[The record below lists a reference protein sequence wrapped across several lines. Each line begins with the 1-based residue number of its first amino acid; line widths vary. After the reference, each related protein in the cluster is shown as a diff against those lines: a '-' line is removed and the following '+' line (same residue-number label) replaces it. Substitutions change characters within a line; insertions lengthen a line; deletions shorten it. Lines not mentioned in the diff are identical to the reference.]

1 MDNLKEKWE
10 KTLELLE
17 PDLTEVSYKTWFL
30 PISPLKID
38 EENNILYLKHTN
50 PMALGLLTGRY
61 LPVLKNAVAV
71 AFGKEYKIEIT
82 DNDIAERSVPKK
94 HNKKTDQYDDS
105 FVKRFPDEYYFNPR
119 YNFDSFVVG
128 SNNMYAHAASLA
140 VAESPSCIAA
150 NPSDS
155 YNPLFLY
162 GGSGLGKTHLMHAI
176 GQYILVNYPQL
187 KVLYVSSEMFTNE
200 LIKAISDRKTIE
212 FRNKYRNIDVLLID
226 DIQFI
231 EGKDSTQEEFFH
243 TFNTLY
249 ESNKQIIISSD
260 RPPAKLLNIEER
272 LRSRFQ
278 WNMIAD
284 IQPADYENRVAILI
298 KKAEL
303 ENIAVDDNLMEVI
316 ALIAGKIKSNIR
328 ELEGAFTR
336 VITFSNLM
344 NRPINISLAKEVL
357 KDIISNTD
365 VIINS
370 EVIKK
375 YVCKHFDIK
384 VADIE
389 SSKRTRAL
397 AFPRQIA
404 MYLCREMT
412 DLSLPKI
419 GEAFG
424 KRDHTTVMHG
434 CEKIAA
440 EIKMNESVK
449 ETVEAIQ
456 RSINQCRL

>member
-1 MDNLKEKWE
+1 MSNLNENWK
-10 KTLELLE
+10 KTLELLAPE
-17 PDLTEVSYKTWFL
+17 LTEVSYNTWFL
-30 PISPLKID
+30 PIVPLKID
-38 EENNILYLKHTN
+38 EDNNKLYLK
-50 PMALGLLTGRY
+50 LLNDMNLNIMKSRY
-61 LPVLKNAVAV
+61 MSILENAVAI
-71 AFGKEYKIEIT
+71 AFSKKYGVELTLDDMEEEVVSNKTEYDE
-82 DNDIAERSVPKK
+82 S
-94 HNKKTDQYDDS
+94 Y
-105 FVKRFPDEYYFNPR
+105 VKRFPDEYYFNPR
-119 YNFDSFVVG
+119 YNFNAFVVG
-128 SNNMYAHAASLA
+128 NNNRYAHAASLA
-140 VAESPSCIAA
+140 VAESPSCVSAT
-150 NPSDS
+150 PSDS

-176 GQYILVNYPQL
+176 GQYILINYPKL

-200 LIKAISDRKTIE
+200 LIKAIGDRKTLE

-249 ESNKQIIISSD
+249 EANKQIIISSD

-284 IQPADYENRVAILI
+284 IQPADYENRVAILM

-303 ENIAVDDNLMEVI
+303 ENISIDDNLMEVI

-328 ELEGAFTR
+328 ELEGAFSR

-344 NRPINISLAKEVL
+344 NKEINISLAKEVL

-365 VIINS
+365 VIINP

-384 VADIE
+384 ISDIE
-389 SSKRTRAL
+389 SKKRTRAL

-434 CEKIAA
+434 CEKINN

-449 ETVEAIQ
+449 EVVESIQ
-456 RSINQCRL
+456 RSINDCRL

>member
-1 MDNLKEKWE
+1 MSNMNENWK
-10 KTLELLE
+10 KTLELLAPE
-17 PDLTEVSYKTWFL
+17 LTEVSYNTWFL
-30 PISPLKID
+30 PIVPLKID
-38 EENNILYLKHTN
+38 EQNNKLYLK
-50 PMALGLLTGRY
+50 LLNDMNLNIMKSRY
-61 LPVLKNAVAV
+61 MSILENAVAI
-71 AFGKEYKIEIT
+71 AFSKKYDIELT
-82 DNDIAERSVPKK
+82 LDDMEEEETVNHKNE
-94 HNKKTDQYDDS
+94 YDDS

-119 YNFDSFVVG
+119 YNFNAFVVG
-128 SNNMYAHAASLA
+128 NNNRYAHAASLA
-140 VAESPSCIAA
+140 VAESPSCVSA

-176 GQYILVNYPQL
+176 GQYILINYPKL

-200 LIKAISDRKTIE
+200 LIKAIGDRKTLE

-249 ESNKQIIISSD
+249 EANKQIIISSD

-284 IQPADYENRVAILI
+284 IQPADYENRVAILM

-303 ENIAVDDNLMEVI
+303 ENINIDDNLMDVI

-328 ELEGAFTR
+328 ELEGAFSR

-344 NRPINISLAKEVL
+344 NKEINLSLAKEVL

-365 VIINS
+365 VIINP

-384 VADIE
+384 IADIE
-389 SSKRTRAL
+389 SAKRTRAL

-434 CEKIAA
+434 CEKITS
-440 EIKMNESVK
+440 EMKMNESVK
-449 ETVEAIQ
+449 EVVEAIQ
-456 RSINQCRL
+456 RNINECRI

>member
-1 MDNLKEKWE
+1 MNNLNEKWK
-10 KTLELLE
+10 KTLELLAPE
-17 PDLTEVSYKTWFL
+17 LTEVSYNTWFL
-30 PISPLKID
+30 PIVPLKID
-38 EENNILYLKHTN
+38 EVNNKLYLK
-50 PMALGLLTGRY
+50 LLNDMNLNIMKSRY
-61 LPVLKNAVAV
+61 MSILENAVAI
-71 AFGKEYKIEIT
+71 AFSNKYDIELTLDDMEEEIIKSPT
-82 DNDIAERSVPKK
+82 SE
-94 HNKKTDQYDDS
+94 YDDS

-119 YNFDSFVVG
+119 YNFNAFVVG
-128 SNNMYAHAASLA
+128 SNNRYAHAASLA
-140 VAESPSCIAA
+140 VAESPSCVSA

-176 GQYILVNYPQL
+176 GQYILINYPKL

-200 LIKAISDRKTIE
+200 LIKAIGDRKTLE
-212 FRNKYRNIDVLLID
+212 FRRKYRNIDVLLID

-249 ESNKQIIISSD
+249 EANKQIIISSD

-284 IQPADYENRVAILI
+284 IQPADYENRVAILM

-303 ENIAVDDNLMEVI
+303 ENIDIDDNLMDVI

-328 ELEGAFTR
+328 ELEGAFSR

-344 NRPINISLAKEVL
+344 NKEINLSLAREVL

-365 VIINS
+365 VIINP

-375 YVCKHFDIK
+375 YVCTHFDIK
-384 VADIE
+384 IADIE

-424 KRDHTTVMHG
+424 NRDHTTVMHG
-434 CEKIAA
+434 CEKITS
-440 EIKMNESVK
+440 EIKMNESVRDAVDTIK
-449 ETVEAIQ
+449 
-456 RSINQCRL
+456 RKINGNKF

>member
-1 MDNLKEKWE
+1 MSNINENWK
-10 KTLELLE
+10 KTLELLAPE
-17 PDLTEVSYKTWFL
+17 LTEVSYNTWFL
-30 PISPLKID
+30 PIVPLKID
-38 EENNILYLKHTN
+38 EEKNKLYLK
-50 PMALGLLTGRY
+50 LLNDMNLNIMKSRY
-61 LPVLKNAVAV
+61 MSILENAVAI
-71 AFGKEYKIEIT
+71 AFSKKYDIELTLDDIEEETVIAHKSEYDE
-82 DNDIAERSVPKK
+82 S
-94 HNKKTDQYDDS
+94 Y
-105 FVKRFPDEYYFNPR
+105 VKRFPDEYYFNPR
-119 YNFDSFVVG
+119 YNFNAFVVG
-128 SNNMYAHAASLA
+128 NNNRYAHAASLA
-140 VAESPSCIAA
+140 VAESPSCVSA

-176 GQYILVNYPQL
+176 GQYILINYPKL

-200 LIKAISDRKTIE
+200 LIKAIGDRKTLE

-249 ESNKQIIISSD
+249 EANKQIIISSD

-284 IQPADYENRVAILI
+284 IQPADYENRVAILM

-303 ENIAVDDNLMEVI
+303 ENIIIDDNLMEVI

-328 ELEGAFTR
+328 ELEGAFSR

-344 NRPINISLAKEVL
+344 NKEINISLAKEVL

-365 VIINS
+365 VIINP

-384 VADIE
+384 ISDIE
-389 SSKRTRAL
+389 SKKRTRAL

-434 CEKIAA
+434 CDKINS
-440 EIKMNESVK
+440 EMKMNESVK
-449 ETVEAIQ
+449 ETVETIK
-456 RSINQCRL
+456 RSINGCRL